1 MDIFLKEFGVDIEK
15 PDEIEWLNNENKIQ
29 YIMAGYTVC
38 GKTEKNE
45 ELQLN
50 INDCQPIRVT
60 INQGFCFPNRQAD
73 NYFSIIIDNFSLPY
87 ILYEPI
93 YDFKPKNKIL
103 QKLKHFFFFFF
114 NGIFGF
120 TNSMLAEQYD
130 KMIE

>member
-1 MDIFLKEFGVDIEK
+1 MDIFLKEFGVDIKK

-50 INDCQPIRVT
+50 INECQPIRVT

-87 ILYEPI
+87 ILDEPI

-103 QKLKHFFFFFF
+103 QKLKHFF
-114 NGIFGF
+114 N
-120 TNSMLAEQYD
+120 D
-130 KMIE
+130 